1 MLANHSYEF
10 GEFRLEPQDRLLF
23 RNGELV
29 SLTPK
34 VFDTL
39 RLLVEHHGH
48 TLEKDRLL
56 KEIWPDTFV
65 GEGTLTRN
73 IYILRKTLGDSSESD
88 EYIAT
93 VPKHGYRFVAPVMER
108 TDSASVLTSALDKAV
123 EPRPL
128 KLPIPRTSAARSL
141 GRWILRLAV

>member
-1 MLANHSYEF
+1 A
-10 GEFRLEPQDRLLF
+10 
-23 RNGELV
+23 
-29 SLTPK
+29 LTPK

-65 GEGTLTRN
+65 AEGTLTRN
-73 IYILRKTLGDSSESD
+73 IYVLRKTLGDTSETN

-93 VPKHGYRFVAPVMER
+93 VPKYGYRFVAPVMER
-108 TDSASVLTSALDKAV
+108 TDSASVPMSTLDKAV
-123 EPRPL
+123 EPGPL
-128 KLPIPRTSAARSL
+128 ERPIPRPTASRSL
-141 GRWILRLAV
+141 GRWILPLAVVLVLLTMAYVFWKSFGGRS